1 MTIVAL
7 KKLLENAGL
16 VVLGMTECASVVF
29 LTVTRQVRSVTK
41 LNRNPSSL

>member
-7 KKLLENAGL
+7 KKLPENAGL
-16 VVLGMTECASVVF
+16 VVLGMTECALVAF
-29 LTVTRQVRSVTK
+29 LTVTRQVRSITQ